1 MWYSVSPDGSG
12 PAVHCRR
19 ARFKRS
25 NSVTAS
31 VQADLDPEGF
41 PGLSIA
47 VPTQDKSLQFGCS
60 FQRHSSEP
68 ESASQYTECH
78 RTVHTQ
84 GQWAYREVGLQNSPP
99 KSSLI
104 KEGGLVSLISF
115 FSFSWK
121 KMWVVSMAMGKNLCS
136 IHHMLMCLYMHWH
149 GYERHRVETLKRWF
163 IVTKLLKNYTSY
175 LYQKSWHFADILQR
189 DGKMDTM
196 LISAFLVRI
205 FSHSKNSLGLHED
218 WKHVKFRYYVFKV
231 AQNTLIR
238 NDTKMIWRLQL

>member
-1 MWYSVSPDGSG
+1 MKAFAWDSCVTEWLWACYDSL
-12 PAVHCRR
+12 CWRR

-84 GQWAYREVGLQNSPP
+84 GQWAYREVGLKWCAFRAFCFSQCPVWNQNSTLTCYFNPNHVFFFLFLLFP
-99 KSSLI
+99 LKLTKFSLLI
-104 KEGGLVSLISF
+104 TVTVSLWLQMCF
-115 FSFSWK
+115 KLCETVLQERDRK
-121 KMWVVSMAMGKNLCS
+121 KG
-136 IHHMLMCLYMHWH
+136 
-149 GYERHRVETLKRWF
+149 
-163 IVTKLLKNYTSY
+163 
-175 LYQKSWHFADILQR
+175 
-189 DGKMDTM
+189 
-196 LISAFLVRI
+196 
-205 FSHSKNSLGLHED
+205 
-218 WKHVKFRYYVFKV
+218 
-231 AQNTLIR
+231 
-238 NDTKMIWRLQL
+238 

>member
-1 MWYSVSPDGSG
+1 MHVILCVTGWLWACCDSLC
-12 PAVHCRR
+12 CRR

-84 GQWAYREVGLQNSPP
+84 GQWAYREVGPQ
-99 KSSLI
+99 
-104 KEGGLVSLISF
+104 
-115 FSFSWK
+115 
-121 KMWVVSMAMGKNLCS
+121 
-136 IHHMLMCLYMHWH
+136 
-149 GYERHRVETLKRWF
+149 
-163 IVTKLLKNYTSY
+163 
-175 LYQKSWHFADILQR
+175 
-189 DGKMDTM
+189 
-196 LISAFLVRI
+196 
-205 FSHSKNSLGLHED
+205 
-218 WKHVKFRYYVFKV
+218 
-231 AQNTLIR
+231 
-238 NDTKMIWRLQL
+238 

>member
-1 MWYSVSPDGSG
+1 MTFAHTGASYARGFSRAYRKRLSRSDCSDSMTI
-12 PAVHCRR
+12 PAQIGMCNYLGGNMIWERRLRVILRVTGRPLGLLWLPPCCRR

-84 GQWAYREVGLQNSPP
+84 GQWAYREVSVRRCAKNWSPESSFIREDGVLLNYILCFRW
-99 KSSLI
+99 KSASFPEKI
-104 KEGGLVSLISF
+104 CFSKKFVCRGTCIVGG
-115 FSFSWK
+115 
-121 KMWVVSMAMGKNLCS
+121 N
-136 IHHMLMCLYMHWH
+136 
-149 GYERHRVETLKRWF
+149 
-163 IVTKLLKNYTSY
+163 
-175 LYQKSWHFADILQR
+175 
-189 DGKMDTM
+189 
-196 LISAFLVRI
+196 
-205 FSHSKNSLGLHED
+205 
-218 WKHVKFRYYVFKV
+218 
-231 AQNTLIR
+231 
-238 NDTKMIWRLQL
+238 QL

>member
-1 MWYSVSPDGSG
+1 MHVILRVTGWLWACCDSLC
-12 PAVHCRR
+12 CRR

-84 GQWAYREVGLQNSPP
+84 GQWAYREVGLQ
-99 KSSLI
+99 
-104 KEGGLVSLISF
+104 
-115 FSFSWK
+115 
-121 KMWVVSMAMGKNLCS
+121 
-136 IHHMLMCLYMHWH
+136 
-149 GYERHRVETLKRWF
+149 
-163 IVTKLLKNYTSY
+163 
-175 LYQKSWHFADILQR
+175 
-189 DGKMDTM
+189 
-196 LISAFLVRI
+196 
-205 FSHSKNSLGLHED
+205 
-218 WKHVKFRYYVFKV
+218 
-231 AQNTLIR
+231 
-238 NDTKMIWRLQL
+238 

>member
-1 MWYSVSPDGSG
+1 MPEDFRRRLSGESRRRHKSPNRGLQAEGHRRRVPVDGGKKDSRVKF
-12 PAVHCRR
+12 PLPLLRACRR

-84 GQWAYREVGLQNSPP
+84 GQWAYREVGVHP
-99 KSSLI
+99 
-104 KEGGLVSLISF
+104 
-115 FSFSWK
+115 
-121 KMWVVSMAMGKNLCS
+121 AAA
-136 IHHMLMCLYMHWH
+136 Y
-149 GYERHRVETLKRWF
+149 R
-163 IVTKLLKNYTSY
+163 LLPAA
-175 LYQKSWHFADILQR
+175 LL
-189 DGKMDTM
+189 
-196 LISAFLVRI
+196 LL
-205 FSHSKNSLGLHED
+205 
-218 WKHVKFRYYVFKV
+218 
-231 AQNTLIR
+231 
-238 NDTKMIWRLQL
+238 

>member
-1 MWYSVSPDGSG
+1 MTFAHTGASYARGSSRAYRNHVSSSDCRDSI
-12 PAVHCRR
+12 PAPIGRWSYYREKYDLIKSFACDSCVTEWPWACCDSLCWRR

-84 GQWAYREVGLQNSPP
+84 GQWAYREVGL
-99 KSSLI
+99 KWCA
-104 KEGGLVSLISF
+104 F
-115 FSFSWK
+115 RAF
-121 KMWVVSMAMGKNLCS
+121 
-136 IHHMLMCLYMHWH
+136 CL
-149 GYERHRVETLKRWF
+149 
-163 IVTKLLKNYTSY
+163 S
-175 LYQKSWHFADILQR
+175 
-189 DGKMDTM
+189 
-196 LISAFLVRI
+196 
-205 FSHSKNSLGLHED
+205 
-218 WKHVKFRYYVFKV
+218 
-231 AQNTLIR
+231 
-238 NDTKMIWRLQL
+238 

>member
-1 MWYSVSPDGSG
+1 MPEDFCSRLSG
-12 PAVHCRR
+12 ASRADVIRVRTAAEGHRRRVRCDENKKKRVTLFPTPLLRVCRR

-84 GQWAYREVGLQNSPP
+84 GQWAYREVGGNPEEACRLLP
-99 KSSLI
+99 KMSKKYIFLKLASI
-104 KEGGLVSLISF
+104 KGFEYKYKRSTRESRG
-115 FSFSWK
+115 K
-121 KMWVVSMAMGKNLCS
+121 KKKNNN
-136 IHHMLMCLYMHWH
+136 
-149 GYERHRVETLKRWF
+149 F
-163 IVTKLLKNYTSY
+163 
-175 LYQKSWHFADILQR
+175 
-189 DGKMDTM
+189 
-196 LISAFLVRI
+196 
-205 FSHSKNSLGLHED
+205 
-218 WKHVKFRYYVFKV
+218 
-231 AQNTLIR
+231 
-238 NDTKMIWRLQL
+238 

>member
-1 MWYSVSPDGSG
+1 MPEDFRRRSSGSRADVIWVQTSTCEWRVIG
-12 PAVHCRR
+12 GEHQLLRKKDSCVTLPPPILRVCRR

-84 GQWAYREVGLQNSPP
+84 GQWAYREVGAHPAACRLLPAGRM
-99 KSSLI
+99 LRI
-104 KEGGLVSLISF
+104 FF
-115 FSFSWK
+115 FSLDK
-121 KMWVVSMAMGKNLCS
+121 K
-136 IHHMLMCLYMHWH
+136 
-149 GYERHRVETLKRWF
+149 
-163 IVTKLLKNYTSY
+163 KL
-175 LYQKSWHFADILQR
+175 
-189 DGKMDTM
+189 
-196 LISAFLVRI
+196 V
-205 FSHSKNSLGLHED
+205 
-218 WKHVKFRYYVFKV
+218 
-231 AQNTLIR
+231 
-238 NDTKMIWRLQL
+238 

>member
-1 MWYSVSPDGSG
+1 MIFAHTGVSYAKGFSRAYHNSVSSSDCSDSVPI
-12 PAVHCRR
+12 PAPTEMCNNQRRKIIRERLLHVILRVTGRLWACRDSLCCRR

-84 GQWAYREVGLQNSPP
+84 GQWAYREVGLQ
-99 KSSLI
+99 
-104 KEGGLVSLISF
+104 
-115 FSFSWK
+115 
-121 KMWVVSMAMGKNLCS
+121 
-136 IHHMLMCLYMHWH
+136 
-149 GYERHRVETLKRWF
+149 
-163 IVTKLLKNYTSY
+163 
-175 LYQKSWHFADILQR
+175 
-189 DGKMDTM
+189 
-196 LISAFLVRI
+196 
-205 FSHSKNSLGLHED
+205 
-218 WKHVKFRYYVFKV
+218 
-231 AQNTLIR
+231 
-238 NDTKMIWRLQL
+238 

>member
-1 MWYSVSPDGSG
+1 MILCVTGWLWACCDSLC
-12 PAVHCRR
+12 CRR

-84 GQWAYREVGLQNSPP
+84 GQWAYREVGPQSCAKHLQSRFFWIFWDLHCLHTCFLWDRHNGTDTTWRSVCRLVFCSP
-99 KSSLI
+99 
-104 KEGGLVSLISF
+104 VSLSTCF
-115 FSFSWK
+115 
-121 KMWVVSMAMGKNLCS
+121 A
-136 IHHMLMCLYMHWH
+136 
-149 GYERHRVETLKRWF
+149 ETCK
-163 IVTKLLKNYTSY
+163 T
-175 LYQKSWHFADILQR
+175 
-189 DGKMDTM
+189 
-196 LISAFLVRI
+196 VR
-205 FSHSKNSLGLHED
+205 
-218 WKHVKFRYYVFKV
+218 
-231 AQNTLIR
+231 
-238 NDTKMIWRLQL
+238 